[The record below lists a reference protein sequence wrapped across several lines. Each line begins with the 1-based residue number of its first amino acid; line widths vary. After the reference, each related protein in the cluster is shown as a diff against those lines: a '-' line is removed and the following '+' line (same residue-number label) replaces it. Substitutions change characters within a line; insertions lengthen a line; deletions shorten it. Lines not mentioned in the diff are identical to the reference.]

1 MADFSKAITTVKG
14 QELMTKLL
22 AGEVS
27 QIEFTNVSL
36 SSTVYDEGDL
46 ENLEALDGI
55 EQTSAVS
62 MITREDNTTVQV
74 EASFSNTELKTGYY
88 IHSLGVYASDPDD
101 GEILFAA
108 AVETSGTSQMTAYSG
123 ISVSGAY
130 VKIALTVSNSESVS
144 ITVSSAASAS
154 VGDMQNMQSKI
165 ETLESTI
172 PALSYDE
179 ASKTLIFELADTS
192 E

>member
-36 SSTVYDEGDL
+36 SSTVYDENDL
-46 ENLEALDGI
+46 EDLEALDGI

-62 MITREDNTTVQV
+62 MVTREDDTTVQV
-74 EASFSNTELKTGYY
+74 EASFSNTELETGYY
-88 IHSLGVYASDPDD
+88 IRSLGVYASDPDD

-123 ISVSGAY
+123 ISISGAY
-130 VKIALTVSNSESVS
+130 VKIALTVSNSDNVS

-172 PALSYDE
+172 PTLSYDE